1 MNKNEIILFWS
12 TFNIKTDKDYINW
25 INKKINIS
33 AFHLLTLTSHIKLK
47 NNTTLYSYQ
56 KSI

>member
-25 INKKINIS
+25 IKKKWNKFIDWFTAGLDK
-33 AFHLLTLTSHIKLK
+33 
-47 NNTTLYSYQ
+47 
-56 KSI
+56 